1 MDEIVIVSAVRTPIG
16 KFGGL
21 LKDQTARMLGTHVVK
36 EAIKRANLEPT
47 DIDEGIFGQVLQA
60 GTGQN
65 IARQILVDS
74 GVPFSIP
81 AMTINEVC
89 GSGLKADILGNQQ
102 IQLNQAVEVVVGV
115 YDIIIKSH
123 SFDRTLCWE
132 YYIDDSIFQ

>member
-81 AMTINEVC
+81 EMQLNEVC
-89 GSGLKADILGNQQ
+89 GSGLKAVILWGQH
-102 IQLNQAVEVVVGV
+102 IQLNHAEIVVYSRV
-115 YDIIIKSH
+115 
-123 SFDRTLCWE
+123 
-132 YYIDDSIFQ
+132 DS

>member
-21 LKDQTARMLGTHVVK
+21 LKDQTARMLGAHVVK

-47 DIDEGIFGQVLQA
+47 DIDGGIFGQVLQA

-89 GSGLKADILGNQQ
+89 GSGLKAVILGRQQ
-102 IQLNQAVEVVVGV
+102 IQLNQAEIVVEIGRATCRNKR
-115 YDIIIKSH
+115 YT
-123 SFDRTLCWE
+123 R
-132 YYIDDSIFQ
+132 